1 MDLTLRDK
9 GSLVQGFWD
18 AVNRGTGSLAN
29 VAPLV
34 RRIIETGAWRE
45 RVQDGKT
52 FTNDTF
58 LDFIVDPPL
67 KGCGWQ
73 PDKVEA
79 LIKDEP
85 ETLALWRGATT
96 GRKGKRA
103 ASDNSDNITIKSPR
117 GTNRAYTLDRLKR
130 EQPDLFKRVV
140 AKELSAN
147 AAAVA
152 AGWRKPPSP
161 LADLRRAWRKATA
174 AERASFLAEVQ
185 PPKRKAA

>member
-58 LDFIVDPPL
+58 LEFIVDPPL

-73 PDKVEA
+73 PDKVAA
-79 LIKDEP
+79 LLKDDP
-85 ETLALWRGATT
+85 ETEALWREATT
-96 GRKGKRA
+96 ANKGKRPK
-103 ASDNSDNITIKSPR
+103 DNNDNVIIKPAQ
-117 GTNRAYTLDRLKR
+117 GNTRAYTLDRLKR
-130 EQPDLFKRVV
+130 ERPDLFKRVV

-147 AAAVA
+147 AAAVT

-185 PPKRKAA
+185 PSKRNAA